1 MSEAERLTA
10 FLLALQTSPA
20 QRAEL
25 RRDAHGVLRRFN
37 LSPKTIAALHNKD
50 YETLW
55 RILVSGSGR
64 HGEDEIMTTVGVEKK
79 RRSRRRIRS

>member
-25 RRDAHGVLRRFN
+25 RRHAHAVLRRFN
-37 LSPKTIAALHNKD
+37 LSPRTIKALHNQD

-55 RILVSGSGR
+55 RILVSGPGR
-64 HGEDEIMTTVGVEKK
+64 AEHEEIMTTVGVEKM
-79 RRSRRRIRS
+79 RRPRKLIRS